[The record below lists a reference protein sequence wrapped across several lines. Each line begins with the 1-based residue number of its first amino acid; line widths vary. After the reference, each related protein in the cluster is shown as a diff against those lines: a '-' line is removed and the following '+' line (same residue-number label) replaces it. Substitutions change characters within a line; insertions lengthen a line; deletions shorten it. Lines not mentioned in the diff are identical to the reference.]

1 MSEGTWLQCTIEGD
15 TLGARYGCAGCRVEE
30 RWYMFGGASMDDNGI
45 NHYYGDLF
53 LLTLNGSKIYSSKIS
68 TSGVD
73 PGPRVGG
80 FLMECGG
87 FLYLY
92 GGTCN
97 EFTLQHVRGLYKL
110 DTSSFT
116 WYEVELQDDPGPV
129 SQSISVKN
137 NTVYMFGGVVLDE
150 PSNNLYTLNL
160 RCSPLKWASVETKG
174 AVPHPR
180 VDHCSVVSD
189 NKLFVFGGSGSHV
202 LWFNDLHCLDLT
214 TLTWTKIKVSS
225 GVYPSPCDFSTVS
238 YYDNNYLLLFGGS
251 NDSLPEHDFNE
262 VWYYSLSTNSWYT
275 CETMGD
281 KPHTRHVHVTTL
293 YDDLMYV
300 FGGLGNTTLYDCWVL
315 QIHSLKG
322 RKIPVC
328 QIENPSPPTT
338 LFKIQEELPPVPPLT
353 DFQIPDIEKHTGL
366 EKLKESVLGQISKG
380 FSVLEA
386 EYAALYGAKERFELE
401 KLQLAQSRDSQEKW
415 IVEQRDDLIRQ
426 CNEHTQLC
434 KDWAALQTEQFGKER
449 AILLDER
456 KRLERAQRR
465 LAADQDTFN
474 KRVKK
479 LEELMNRTKM
489 K

>member
-1 MSEGTWLQCTIEGD
+1 
-15 TLGARYGCAGCRVEE
+15 
-30 RWYMFGGASMDDNGI
+30 MDDNGI

-53 LLTLNGSKIYSSKIS
+53 LLTLDGSKIYSSKIS

-202 LWFNDLHCLDLT
+202 L
-214 TLTWTKIKVSS
+214 
-225 GVYPSPCDFSTVS
+225 
-238 YYDNNYLLLFGGS
+238 
-251 NDSLPEHDFNE
+251 
-262 VWYYSLSTNSWYT
+262 
-275 CETMGD
+275 
-281 KPHTRHVHVTTL
+281 
-293 YDDLMYV
+293 
-300 FGGLGNTTLYDCWVL
+300 
-315 QIHSLKG
+315 
-322 RKIPVC
+322 
-328 QIENPSPPTT
+328 
-338 LFKIQEELPPVPPLT
+338 
-353 DFQIPDIEKHTGL
+353 
-366 EKLKESVLGQISKG
+366 
-380 FSVLEA
+380 
-386 EYAALYGAKERFELE
+386 
-401 KLQLAQSRDSQEKW
+401 
-415 IVEQRDDLIRQ
+415 
-426 CNEHTQLC
+426 
-434 KDWAALQTEQFGKER
+434 
-449 AILLDER
+449 
-456 KRLERAQRR
+456 
-465 LAADQDTFN
+465 
-474 KRVKK
+474 
-479 LEELMNRTKM
+479 
-489 K
+489 